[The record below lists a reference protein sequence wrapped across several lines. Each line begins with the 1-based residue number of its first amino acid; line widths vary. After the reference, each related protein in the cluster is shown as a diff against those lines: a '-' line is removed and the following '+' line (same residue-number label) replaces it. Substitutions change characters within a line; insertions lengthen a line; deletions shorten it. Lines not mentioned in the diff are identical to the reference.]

1 LFLKKVSGTLG
12 RYKHRRIVGKT
23 SFFRMDLLKAKFAS
37 LGRAARAEFDDGAAD
52 AMEAAR
58 ASRLQA
64 LQGFRSRR
72 AFAPAAAGSFSADS
86 QVRATAA
93 SQQQSSIASA
103 AAACSPGPL
112 ECPTAFY
119 PEGSLAERPA
129 AAAKATALAIDAH
142 TGQRPAVAAAL
153 GSASVPGMPQVHG
166 DAGGGTDPHPPALEA
181 VAMWLRVD
189 VPAVLP
195 PSPAESPEAVAESGA
210 DASACPVIETDP
222 GSSVQKKFEPDSGVL
237 GAGVFGACRA
247 VREVSSGE
255 RLCAKFALVRSV
267 GDLARSNLRAEFAA
281 MSRLN
286 HPAVMQAFSLAFD
299 SAGGLQAMLMPLMSS
314 SLWAWLVAQL
324 VPGAPVAAGQGL
336 PLNSKSC
343 LLQLAS
349 GLGHCHGRSIHHLD
363 IKPENVLV
371 DTSMDPPRFALSD
384 FGNCEAVDVVDGLR
398 CSGKVPASRV
408 NSPEYRP
415 FELFR
420 CYDSLVAVR
429 PRFDIWSFGC
439 LVFDV
444 ANVHPRQRG
453 RAPRMMTGAALDGG
467 NVHSLTLARNGRV
480 AQYARVCV
488 RPLILALQPGSARA
502 ASQVSVVAL
511 YGMLRSLP
519 VA

>member
-1 LFLKKVSGTLG
+1 MCVLCLCLCVCGGVCACLHRLAWVFQALGFKPLGSFAIRTGGERHGEEIPEEPPRVEPVLGNRTAPHAFSLFLKKVSGTLG

-286 HPAVMQAFSLAFD
+286 HPAVIQAFSLAFD

-314 SLWAWLVAQL
+314 SLWAWLVAQP

-371 DTSMDPPRFALSD
+371 DTSMDP
-384 FGNCEAVDVVDGLR
+384 E
-398 CSGKVPASRV
+398 
-408 NSPEYRP
+408 
-415 FELFR
+415 
-420 CYDSLVAVR
+420 
-429 PRFDIWSFGC
+429 
-439 LVFDV
+439 
-444 ANVHPRQRG
+444 
-453 RAPRMMTGAALDGG
+453 
-467 NVHSLTLARNGRV
+467 
-480 AQYARVCV
+480 V
-488 RPLILALQPGSARA
+488 RPLGFRQLRGGGCSGRLAVQRQGPCIPGELA
-502 ASQVSVVAL
+502 
-511 YGMLRSLP
+511 
-519 VA
+519 